1 MEKCKPKIKPT
12 VIVKIENSLACG
24 VDLGIL
30 STQEFGEFMM
40 DFVCP
45 HCAIEVCPIGDTY
58 KDMREG
64 AQEELI
70 HRMEKLAKT
79 YGTPNFLKI
88 PKKGET
94 K

>member
-58 KDMREG
+58 KDMRG
-64 AQEELI
+64 GTRRI
-70 HRMEKLAKT
+70 DTPHGKT
-79 YGTPNFLKI
+79 CKDLWYNT
-88 PKKGET
+88 
-94 K
+94 